1 MINQCMFFFSNNII
15 KQFQQKLLNFRYLI
29 NKKNSQAVNLR
40 IYKIT
45 ICIKDKLNY
54 IKNNTKEMQQ

>member
-1 MINQCMFFFSNNII
+1 MINQCMFLFSNNII